1 MKKFSAFS
9 ISFLAVPLAFV
20 GIPIYLNVADFYA
33 QNFSLNLALIGILLV
48 FIRGFDAIQDPLVG
62 YFSDRLSAKNFSH
75 QKIIRVFSV
84 ILCAG
89 FYLVFNPPKNLSP
102 TLAATWFSVSLTL
115 TYLAFNFVLINFE
128 SMIATSAKDD
138 STRVSINSMKE
149 FLGLIGMILAFI
161 LPGIFTQIFAQ
172 NASRSY
178 FWLSICFLILVA
190 IANFLF
196 SSQRKITA
204 EPKNG
209 HSKQIEY
216 LAIFRDQKFVSFLM
230 VFLVNSI
237 AVSLPAANMN
247 FYVRD
252 VLAAEKNIPW
262 FLSLY
267 FVAAALFIPL
277 WRFLFTKFGLT
288 KSWILSIFGSVLTF
302 IGAFFLNSESA
313 NYFFLVCIFSG
324 AFLGADLIAPPV
336 ILAQISSDKKAL
348 VSSYFSLWNFVT
360 KIGLM
365 IAASG
370 SLIILGLFG
379 YSSGNSGGNSPY
391 LVSFFYA
398 ALPCLLKTLVI
409 ALILRFKK
417 YEI

>member
-1 MKKFSAFS
+1 MKKFSPFS

-62 YFSDRLSAKNFSH
+62 YFSDRLSARNFSH
-75 QKIIRVFSV
+75 QKIIRLFSV
-84 ILCAG
+84 ILCLG

-102 TLAATWFSVSLTL
+102 TLAATWFGVSLTL

-138 STRVSINSMKE
+138 SARVSINSMKE

-172 NASRSY
+172 DASRSY

-196 SSQRKITA
+196 KSQGQIKVSQA
-204 EPKNG
+204 
-209 HSKQIEY
+209 KQINY
-216 LAIFRDQKFVSFLM
+216 LAIFHDKKFIAFLT
-230 VFLVNSI
+230 VFLINSI

-252 VLAAEKNIPW
+252 VLDAEKNIPW

-267 FVAAALFIPL
+267 FVSAALFMTL

-302 IGAFFLNSESA
+302 IGAFFLGAETA

-336 ILAQISSDKKAL
+336 ILAQITSNKNEL
-348 VSSYFSLWNFVT
+348 VSSYFSIWNFTT
-360 KIGLM
+360 KLGLM
-365 IAASG
+365 VAASG
-370 SLIILGLFG
+370 SLIILGLFD
-379 YSSGNSGGNSPY
+379 YSSGISSNAPPY
-391 LVSFFYA
+391 LISFFYA

>member
-1 MKKFSAFS
+1 
-9 ISFLAVPLAFV
+9 
-20 GIPIYLNVADFYA
+20 
-33 QNFSLNLALIGILLV
+33 
-48 FIRGFDAIQDPLVG
+48 
-62 YFSDRLSAKNFSH
+62 
-75 QKIIRVFSV
+75 
-84 ILCAG
+84 
-89 FYLVFNPPKNLSP
+89 
-102 TLAATWFSVSLTL
+102 
-115 TYLAFNFVLINFE
+115 
-128 SMIATSAKDD
+128 MIATSAKDD

-277 WRFLFTKFGLT
+277 WRFLFAKFGLT